1 MSKETKEFAS
11 RIVDAMYQEDA
22 YSQWLGIK
30 RIEEDEG
37 YCILE
42 MTIREEMTNGF
53 KIAHGGITFSFAD
66 SAFAFAS
73 NSRGRKAVSIETSIS
88 HTKPL
93 KIGDIITAIAE
104 EQSLTNKIGIYNV
117 KILNQNQELVALFK
131 GTVYRTNKEWFEE
144 NRGK

>member
-1 MSKETKEFAS
+1 
-11 RIVDAMYQEDA
+11 
-22 YSQWLGIK
+22 
-30 RIEEDEG
+30 
-37 YCILE
+37 

-104 EQSLTNKIGIYNV
+104 EQSLCLLYTSPSPRDAT
-117 KILNQNQELVALFK
+117 LSRMPSSA
-131 GTVYRTNKEWFEE
+131 
-144 NRGK
+144 